1 MQEEITQICFKKD
14 GKFFPEIIEVNGRTY
29 KLDTETFV
37 YLEQQPTTDLTPEE
51 AELMSNPIGYYGR
64 AWRRFMEENYP
75 EEIPSLVSRLKWE
88 LIPRQIDKE
97 AEEMAWNLEK
107 QYARK
112 NPRPKTFL
120 EIEKW
125 ERMKRLEVDHR
136 VMEDVVLQ
144 YRS

>member
-29 KLDTETFV
+29 KLETFV
-37 YLEQQPTTDLTPEE
+37 YLEQLPTTDLTPEE

-97 AEEMAWNLEK
+97 AEEMAWNLE
-107 QYARK
+107 QEYAK
-112 NPRPKTFL
+112 NNPRPTTFV

-125 ERMKRLEVDHR
+125 EKMKRLEVDHI
-136 VMEDVVLQ
+136 VMTELVLQ
-144 YRS
+144 QRG

>member
-1 MQEEITQICFKKD
+1 MKDEIRQIWCEEDKLFY
-14 GKFFPEIIEVNGRTY
+14 PEIKEENDRLY
-29 KLDTETFV
+29 KLDTVTFV
-37 YLEQQPTTDLTPEE
+37 YLEQLELGFTPEE
-51 AELMSNPIGYYGR
+51 EELMSNPIGYYGR

-75 EEIPSLVSRLKWE
+75 EVIPSLVGRLKWE

-97 AEEMAWNLEK
+97 AEELTWNLER

-112 NPRPKTFL
+112 NPRPTTFL

-125 ERMKRLEVDHR
+125 ERMKRLEVEHR

-144 YRS
+144 YRG